1 MAGLRRYQDLK
12 AWQLCMELADVIVE
26 ITEDGPASRNLDYQD
41 QVRRAAEAAAP
52 LIAEGFVRF
61 TPAELV
67 RYLRMTR
74 AEIAEVQT
82 NLERGRRRKYFTE
95 EQLARAQPLADHAMA
110 VTTNFLKSK
119 LPLLKKNKRPA
130 RSASRPGR

>member
-1 MAGLRRYQDLK
+1 MAGLRRYQDVK

-61 TPAELV
+61 TPAEL
-67 RYLRMTR
+67 
-74 AEIAEVQT
+74 
-82 NLERGRRRKYFTE
+82 
-95 EQLARAQPLADHAMA
+95 ARAQPLADHAMA
-110 VTTNFLKSK
+110 VTTNVLKSK